1 MKPHQSLSGD
11 NNSLIGESEGT
22 IRERLKQV
30 YQAAMDAMVKNGVQR
45 GHRILIPKEMERRN
59 GNYYAEDPI
68 RTMMF
73 LGSWSHT

>member
-1 MKPHQSLSGD
+1 MKPQSLSSD
-11 NNSLIGESEGT
+11 NSLIGELEGT

-30 YQAAMDAMVKNGVQR
+30 WQAAIDAMVRNGIQR
-45 GHRILIPKEMERRN
+45 GHRILISKAIERRN
-59 GNYYAEDPI
+59 VISYYTEDPI